1 MPLSTTVGL
10 SRIRNLGVMNA
21 RIGSTEKTRLSGQRY
36 MGKAGKISGT
46 ISLILGVLF
55 LIGWFGAGMGVDYID
70 NQLEEN
76 CDSTSGQIGQ
86 TTGLDEGQCQDGRDT
101 RDLLSS
107 LQYSLLL
114 GGAALCITGVWMLVR
129 H

>member
-1 MPLSTTVGL
+1 MLILEALKKQGCQL
-10 SRIRNLGVMNA
+10 RD
-21 RIGSTEKTRLSGQRY
+21 

-46 ISLILGVLF
+46 VSLILGVLF
-55 LIGWFGAGMGVDYID
+55 LIGWFGAGIGVDYID

-86 TTGLDEGQCQDGRDT
+86 ITGWDEGQCQDGRDT

-114 GGAALCITGVWMLVR
+114 GGAALCTVGIWMLIK

>member
-1 MPLSTTVGL
+1 MLV
-10 SRIRNLGVMNA
+10 LGVLKKEGCLN
-21 RIGSTEKTRLSGQRY
+21 RS
-36 MGKAGKISGT
+36 MGKVGT
-46 ISLILGVLF
+46 FGGTLFVIPGVLF
-55 LIGWFGAGMGVDYID
+55 LIGWFGASMGIDYID

-86 TTGLDEGQCQDGRDT
+86 ITGWDEGQCQDGRDS

-114 GGAALCITGVWMLVR
+114 GGVALSSTGVFMLVR
-129 H
+129 Y

>member
-1 MPLSTTVGL
+1 MLV
-10 SRIRNLGVMNA
+10 LGELKKEGCLN
-21 RIGSTEKTRLSGQRY
+21 RS
-36 MGKAGKISGT
+36 MGKVGTFGGT
-46 ISLILGVLF
+46 IFVILGVLF
-55 LIGWFGAGMGVDYID
+55 LIGWFGAGMGIDYID

-86 TTGLDEGQCQDGRDT
+86 ITGWDEGQCQDGRDS

-114 GGAALCITGVWMLVR
+114 GGAALSSTGLFMLVR
-129 H
+129 F

>member
-1 MPLSTTVGL
+1 MLVLRALKKRGCL
-10 SRIRNLGVMNA
+10 VRG
-21 RIGSTEKTRLSGQRY
+21 
-36 MGKAGKISGT
+36 MGKAGRIAGT
-46 ISLILGVLF
+46 LSLIVGVLF
-55 LIGWFGAGMGVDYID
+55 LIGWFGAGMGIDYID

-86 TTGLDEGQCQDGRDT
+86 ITGWDDGQCQDGRDT

-107 LQYSLLL
+107 IQYSLLL
-114 GGAALCITGVWMLVR
+114 GGAALSITGVWMLVR

>member
-1 MPLSTTVGL
+1 MLILEALKKQGCQL
-10 SRIRNLGVMNA
+10 RD
-21 RIGSTEKTRLSGQRY
+21 
-36 MGKAGKISGT
+36 MGKAGKISGAV
-46 ISLILGVLF
+46 SLILGVLF
-55 LIGWFGAGMGVDYID
+55 LIGWFGAGIGVDYID

-86 TTGLDEGQCQDGRDT
+86 ITGWDEGQCQDGRDT

-114 GGAALCITGVWMLVR
+114 GGAALCIVGVWMLVR

>member
-1 MPLSTTVGL
+1 
-10 SRIRNLGVMNA
+10 
-21 RIGSTEKTRLSGQRY
+21 
-36 MGKAGKISGT
+36 MGEAGKISGI
-46 ISLILGVLF
+46 ISLFLGVLF
-55 LIGWFGAGMGVDYID
+55 LIGWAGAGMGVDYIG

-86 TTGLDEGQCQDGRDT
+86 ITGWDEGRCQDGRDA

-107 LQYSLLL
+107 LQYSFLL
-114 GGAALCITGVWMLVR
+114 GGAALCIVGVWMFAR

>member
-1 MPLSTTVGL
+1 MLVLRALKKRGCL
-10 SRIRNLGVMNA
+10 VRG
-21 RIGSTEKTRLSGQRY
+21 
-36 MGKAGKISGT
+36 MGKAGRIAGT
-46 ISLILGVLF
+46 LSLIVGVLF
-55 LIGWFGAGMGVDYID
+55 LIGWFGAGMGIDYID

-86 TTGLDEGQCQDGRDT
+86 LTGWDEGQCQDGRDS

-114 GGAALCITGVWMLVR
+114 GGVALSSTGVFVLVR
-129 H
+129 Y

>member
-1 MPLSTTVGL
+1 MLVL
-10 SRIRNLGVMNA
+10 VALKKQCCQFRN
-21 RIGSTEKTRLSGQRY
+21 
-36 MGKAGKISGT
+36 MGKAGKISGA

-55 LIGWFGAGMGVDYID
+55 VIGWFGAVLGVDYID

-86 TTGLDEGQCQDGRDT
+86 TTGLDEGQCQEGRET

-107 LQYSLLL
+107 IQYSLLL
-114 GGAALCITGVWMLVR
+114 GGSALCIAGVWMLVR

>member
-1 MPLSTTVGL
+1 MLV
-10 SRIRNLGVMNA
+10 LGALKKQGCQV
-21 RIGSTEKTRLSGQRY
+21 RD

-46 ISLILGVLF
+46 LSLILGVLF

-76 CDSTSGQIGQ
+76 CDSTGGQIGQ
-86 TTGLDEGQCQDGRDT
+86 ITGWDEGQCQDGRDS

-114 GGAALCITGVWMLVR
+114 GGAALCIVGVWMLVR

>member
-1 MPLSTTVGL
+1 MLVLGAL
-10 SRIRNLGVMNA
+10 KKQGCLIRG
-21 RIGSTEKTRLSGQRY
+21 

-46 ISLILGVLF
+46 LSLIVGVLF

-70 NQLEEN
+70 NQLEEK

-86 TTGLDEGQCQDGRDT
+86 ITGWDEGQCQDGRDS

-107 LQYSLLL
+107 LQYPLLL

>member
-1 MPLSTTVGL
+1 MLV
-10 SRIRNLGVMNA
+10 LGELKKEGCLNT
-21 RIGSTEKTRLSGQRY
+21 S
-36 MGKAGKISGT
+36 MGKVGT
-46 ISLILGVLF
+46 FGGTLFVILGVLF
-55 LIGWFGAGMGVDYID
+55 LIGWFGAGMGIDYID

-86 TTGLDEGQCQDGRDT
+86 ITGWDEGQCQDGRDS

-114 GGAALCITGVWMLVR
+114 GGAALCMTGVWMLFR

>member
-1 MPLSTTVGL
+1 MLVLRALKKRGCL
-10 SRIRNLGVMNA
+10 VRG
-21 RIGSTEKTRLSGQRY
+21 
-36 MGKAGKISGT
+36 MGKAGRIAGT
-46 ISLILGVLF
+46 LSLIVGVLF
-55 LIGWFGAGMGVDYID
+55 LIGWFGAGMGIDYID

-86 TTGLDEGQCQDGRDT
+86 LTGWDEGQCQDGRDS

-114 GGAALCITGVWMLVR
+114 GGVALSSSGVFMLVR
-129 H
+129 Y

>member
-1 MPLSTTVGL
+1 MLVLRALKKRGCL
-10 SRIRNLGVMNA
+10 VRG
-21 RIGSTEKTRLSGQRY
+21 
-36 MGKAGKISGT
+36 MGKAGRIAGT
-46 ISLILGVLF
+46 LSLIVGVLF
-55 LIGWFGAGMGVDYID
+55 LIGWFGAGMGIDYID

-86 TTGLDEGQCQDGRDT
+86 LTGWDEGQCQDGRDS

-114 GGAALCITGVWMLVR
+114 GGVALSSTGVFILVR
-129 H
+129 Y

>member
-1 MPLSTTVGL
+1 MLVL
-10 SRIRNLGVMNA
+10 VALKKQCCQLRN
-21 RIGSTEKTRLSGQRY
+21 
-36 MGKAGKISGT
+36 MGIAGKISGA

-55 LIGWFGAGMGVDYID
+55 VIGWFGAVMGVDYID

-86 TTGLDEGQCQDGRDT
+86 ITGWDEGQCQDGRDT

-107 LQYSLLL
+107 LQYSLQL
-114 GGAALCITGVWMLVR
+114 GGAALCIAGVWMLVR

>member
-1 MPLSTTVGL
+1 MLVLGGL
-10 SRIRNLGVMNA
+10 KKQGCLI
-21 RIGSTEKTRLSGQRY
+21 SG

-46 ISLILGVLF
+46 LSLIVGVLF
-55 LIGWFGAGMGVDYID
+55 LIGWFGAGMGIDYID
-70 NQLEEN
+70 NQLEEK

-86 TTGLDEGQCQDGRDT
+86 ITGWDEGQCQDGRDS

-107 LQYSLLL
+107 IQYSLLL
-114 GGAALCITGVWMLVR
+114 GGAALSITGVWMLVR

>member
-1 MPLSTTVGL
+1 MLV
-10 SRIRNLGVMNA
+10 LGA
-21 RIGSTEKTRLSGQRY
+21 LKKQGCLISG

-46 ISLILGVLF
+46 LSLIVGVLF
-55 LIGWFGAGMGVDYID
+55 LIGWFGAGMGIDYID
-70 NQLEEN
+70 NQLEEK

-86 TTGLDEGQCQDGRDT
+86 ITGWDEGQCQDGRDT

-114 GGAALCITGVWMLVR
+114 GGAALCTVGVWMLIK

>member
-1 MPLSTTVGL
+1 
-10 SRIRNLGVMNA
+10 
-21 RIGSTEKTRLSGQRY
+21 
-36 MGKAGKISGT
+36 MGKWGKISGT
-46 ISLILGVLF
+46 LSLILGVLF
-55 LIGWFGAGMGVDYID
+55 LISWFGAVMGVDYID

-86 TTGLDEGQCQDGRDT
+86 ITGWDEGQCQDGRDT

-107 LQYSLLL
+107 LQYSLQL
-114 GGAALCITGVWMLVR
+114 GGAALCIAGFWMLVR

>member
-1 MPLSTTVGL
+1 MTSEEIIPVTRVALKKQGCQL
-10 SRIRNLGVMNA
+10 RN
-21 RIGSTEKTRLSGQRY
+21 

-55 LIGWFGAGMGVDYID
+55 LIGWFGAEIGVDYID

-86 TTGLDEGQCQDGRDT
+86 ITGWDEGQCQDGRDT

-114 GGAALCITGVWMLVR
+114 GGAALCTAGVWMLVR

>member
-1 MPLSTTVGL
+1 MGIIKKQGWR
-10 SRIRNLGVMNA
+10 SRDM
-21 RIGSTEKTRLSGQRY
+21 S
-36 MGKAGKISGT
+36 KAAKISGI
-46 ISLILGVLF
+46 ISLFLGVLF
-55 LIGWFGAGMGVDYID
+55 LIGWAGAGMGVDYID

-86 TTGLDEGQCQDGRDT
+86 ITGLDEGQCQDGRDT
-101 RDLLSS
+101 RNLLSS

-114 GGAALCITGVWMLVR
+114 GGSALCIVGVWMFVR

>member
-1 MPLSTTVGL
+1 MLV
-10 SRIRNLGVMNA
+10 LGA
-21 RIGSTEKTRLSGQRY
+21 LKKQGCLISG

-46 ISLILGVLF
+46 LSLIVGVLF
-55 LIGWFGAGMGVDYID
+55 LIGWFGAGMGIDYID
-70 NQLEEN
+70 NRLEEK

-86 TTGLDEGQCQDGRDT
+86 ITGWDEGQCQDGRDS

-107 LQYSLLL
+107 IQYSLLL

>member
-1 MPLSTTVGL
+1 MLVL
-10 SRIRNLGVMNA
+10 RALKKQ
-21 RIGSTEKTRLSGQRY
+21 GSLVQN
-36 MGKAGKISGT
+36 MGIWGKISGT
-46 ISLILGVLF
+46 LSLIVGVLF
-55 LIGWFGAGMGVDYID
+55 LIGWFGAGMGIDYFD

-86 TTGLDEGQCQDGRDT
+86 TTGLDEGKCQDGRDT

-107 LQYSLLL
+107 IQYSLLL
-114 GGAALCITGVWMLVR
+114 GGAALCIAGVWMLVR

>member
-1 MPLSTTVGL
+1 MLVLEALKKQCSQV
-10 SRIRNLGVMNA
+10 RD
-21 RIGSTEKTRLSGQRY
+21 

-46 ISLILGVLF
+46 LSLILGVLF

-86 TTGLDEGQCQDGRDT
+86 ITGWDEGQCQDGRDS

-114 GGAALCITGVWMLVR
+114 GGAALCSTGVFMLVR
-129 H
+129 F

>member
-1 MPLSTTVGL
+1 
-10 SRIRNLGVMNA
+10 
-21 RIGSTEKTRLSGQRY
+21 

-55 LIGWFGAGMGVDYID
+55 LIGWFGAGMAVDHID

-86 TTGLDEGQCQDGRDT
+86 ITGWDGGKCQDGRDT

-114 GGAALCITGVWMLVR
+114 GGAALCIAGAWMLVR

>member
-1 MPLSTTVGL
+1 MLV
-10 SRIRNLGVMNA
+10 LGA
-21 RIGSTEKTRLSGQRY
+21 LKKQGCLISG

-46 ISLILGVLF
+46 LSVIVGVLF
-55 LIGWFGAGMGVDYID
+55 LIGWFGAGMGIDYID

-86 TTGLDEGQCQDGRDT
+86 ITGWDEGQCQDGRDT

-114 GGAALCITGVWMLVR
+114 GGAALCIAAVWMLVR

>member
-1 MPLSTTVGL
+1 MLIL
-10 SRIRNLGVMNA
+10 EALKKQ
-21 RIGSTEKTRLSGQRY
+21 GSQLRD

-46 ISLILGVLF
+46 VSLILGVLF
-55 LIGWFGAGMGVDYID
+55 LIGWFGAGMGIDYID

-86 TTGLDEGQCQDGRDT
+86 LTGWDEGQCQDGRDT

-114 GGAALCITGVWMLVR
+114 GGAALCIAGVWMLVR

>member
-1 MPLSTTVGL
+1 MLVLGAL
-10 SRIRNLGVMNA
+10 KKQGCLIRG
-21 RIGSTEKTRLSGQRY
+21 
-36 MGKAGKISGT
+36 MGKAGTIGGT
-46 ISLILGVLF
+46 LSLIVGVLF
-55 LIGWFGAGMGVDYID
+55 LIGWFGAGMGIDYID

-86 TTGLDEGQCQDGRDT
+86 ITGWDEGQCQDGRDS

-114 GGAALCITGVWMLVR
+114 GGAALCSTGVFMSVR
-129 H
+129 F

>member
-1 MPLSTTVGL
+1 MLVLVALKKQGYQF
-10 SRIRNLGVMNA
+10 RD
-21 RIGSTEKTRLSGQRY
+21 
-36 MGKAGKISGT
+36 MGKAGKISGAL
-46 ISLILGVLF
+46 SLILGVLF

-70 NQLEEN
+70 NQLEEK

-86 TTGLDEGQCQDGRDT
+86 ITGWDEGQCQDGRDS

-107 LQYSLLL
+107 LQYPLLL

>member
-1 MPLSTTVGL
+1 MIVLEALKKQGCQF
-10 SRIRNLGVMNA
+10 RD
-21 RIGSTEKTRLSGQRY
+21 

-46 ISLILGVLF
+46 ISLFLGVLF
-55 LIGWFGAGMGVDYID
+55 LIGWVGAVMGVDYID

-86 TTGLDEGQCQDGRDT
+86 ITGWDEGQCQDGRDS

-114 GGAALCITGVWMLVR
+114 GGAALCSTGVFMLVR
-129 H
+129 F